1 MGAVFVINTIV
12 DVIKHSAAWR
22 AGMRRGETL
31 VSINA
36 ERIIDVIDY
45 QYFAAMQD
53 LVVETHDARG
63 RRHRYEIHK
72 QVWENLGLI
81 FEDAL
86 MDTVRCCA
94 NHCIFCFIAQMPPH
108 MRESLYVRDDDWRMS
123 LMMGNYITL
132 TNVSDR
138 EFDRILARR
147 VSPLYISVHA
157 TDPAIRCKMM
167 QNSNAG
173 NILPRLKQLADNGT
187 RFHCQIVL
195 CPGYNDAEVLEH
207 TLEDL
212 YALQPY
218 AASVAVVPV
227 GLTKYRESLTSI
239 APVTCACA
247 NAVIDIT
254 ERVARHAQA
263 EFGTNFVYASDEMYM
278 LANRELPPY
287 AYYGDFDQIEN
298 GVGICAQLQQEYCD
312 ARAFYGVQQLR
323 EPVCIA
329 TGVSAHAFL
338 RQLIDDPAVKIIP
351 VRNDFFGPS
360 ITVAGLIT
368 GEDLTR
374 QLKGI
379 PSGTRV
385 LIPATM
391 LRSQGDLFLDDVTP
405 QQVEQAAGIKLIPV
419 RVDGTALYRSIY
431 QITEQEEAE

>member
-1 MGAVFVINTIV
+1 MINTIV

-22 AGMRRGETL
+22 AGIRRGETL
-31 VSINA
+31 VSMNA
-36 ERIIDVIDY
+36 QRVIDVIDY

-53 LVVETHDARG
+53 VVLETTDAKG
-63 RRHRYEIHK
+63 RSHRYEIHK

-86 MDTVRCCA
+86 MDEVRCCA
-94 NHCIFCFIAQMPPH
+94 NHCIFCFIAQMPPN
-108 MRESLYVRDDDWRMS
+108 MRETLYVCDDDWRMS

-138 EFDRILARR
+138 EFARILARH

-157 TDPAIRCKMM
+157 TDPAVRCKMM
-167 QNSNAG
+167 NNPNAG
-173 NILPRLKQLADNGT
+173 NILSRLNQLAQNGT

-195 CPGYNDAEVLEH
+195 CPGYNDAEVLER

-227 GLTKYRESLTSI
+227 GLTKYRETLTQI

-254 ERVARHAQA
+254 QRFAHRAWE
-263 EFGTNFVYASDEMYM
+263 EFGTHFVYASDEMYM
-278 LANRELPPY
+278 LANRDLPPY

-298 GVGICAQLQQEYCD
+298 GVGICAQLKQEYCD
-312 ARAFYGVQQLR
+312 ARALYGIQTLK
-323 EPVCIA
+323 EPVYLA
-329 TGVSAHAFL
+329 TGVSACPFL
-338 RQLIDDPAVKIIP
+338 QKLIDDPSVEIIP
-351 VRNDFFGPS
+351 ITNEFFGPS
-360 ITVAGLIT
+360 ITVAGLAT
-368 GEDLTR
+368 GGDLIK
-374 QLKGI
+374 QLKAV

-385 LIPATM
+385 LIPSTM
-391 LRSQGDLFLDDVTP
+391 LRSQGDLFLDDLTP
-405 QQVEQAAGIKLIPV
+405 RQVEQALGVKIIPV
-419 RVDGTALYRSIY
+419 RVDGGVLYRSIY
-431 QITEQEEAE
+431 QITDEEEEV